1 MLKWVDSS
9 PTKKAIEHLL
19 TPLLLNRE
27 YLFNEEMLMK
37 ILCLV
42 HADFE
47 MPGVVEDWA
56 RARGHE
62 FIIKKPYKGESLPN
76 AESFDFLIVM
86 GGPQSVINCDE
97 FPYLI
102 QEIDLIKEA
111 IKLNK
116 KVFGFCL
123 GAQLLG
129 AALGAK
135 TERSPHKEVG
145 IYPIMLNQAGF
156 EDPLLQGLSPSLP
169 VIHWHNDMPG
179 LTPSAVVLATS
190 EGCPRQIIR
199 YTPLAYG
206 FQCHL
211 EITKEGIETMIHAVP
226 EDLAPSRF
234 TMNEEELLAQ
244 DYASIN
250 DLMFTLLDRFE
261 RL

>member
-1 MLKWVDSS
+1 
-9 PTKKAIEHLL
+9 
-19 TPLLLNRE
+19 
-27 YLFNEEMLMK
+27 MK

-62 FIIKKPYKGESLPN
+62 FVIKKSYKGESLPTV
-76 AESFDFLIVM
+76 ESFDFLIVM
-86 GGPQSVINCDE
+86 GGPQSVIKCDE
-97 FPYLI
+97 FPYLAP
-102 QEIDLIKEA
+102 EIDLIKET
-111 IKLNK
+111 LQQNK
-116 KVFGFCL
+116 KIIGFCL

-129 AALGAK
+129 KALGAQA
-135 TERSPHKEVG
+135 EHGPHKEVG
-145 IYPIMLNQAGF
+145 VYPITLNKDGL
-156 EDPLLQGLSPSLP
+156 EDPLLKGLPPLLP
-169 VIHWHNDMPG
+169 VIHWHNDMAG
-179 LTPSAVVLATS
+179 LTSSAVVLATS

-211 EITKEGIETMIHAVP
+211 EITKDGIETMIHAVP
-226 EDLAPSRF
+226 DDLAPSRF

-244 DYASIN
+244 DYEPIN
-250 DLMFTLLDRFE
+250 DLMVTLLDRFE